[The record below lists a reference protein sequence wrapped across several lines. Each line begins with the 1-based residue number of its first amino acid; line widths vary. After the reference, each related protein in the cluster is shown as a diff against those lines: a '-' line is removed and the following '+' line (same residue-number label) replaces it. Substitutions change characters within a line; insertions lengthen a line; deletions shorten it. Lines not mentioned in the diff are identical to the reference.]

1 MESFFWLQ
9 SLQLRS
15 NSLSDVLMPLCFS
28 EIFKFLVAVSMKH
41 FLFVKL
47 YPFVGRGSFFCQL
60 NMLAFASFS
69 ITEHIFD

>member
-9 SLQLRS
+9 SCLTSLQFIIRCFDATLLLRG
-15 NSLSDVLMPLCFS
+15 LMV
-28 EIFKFLVAVSMKH
+28 EVSMKH
-41 FLFVKL
+41 FLFVEL